1 MHFYFTLW
9 RLEMQKETQNL
20 ITLLQS
26 ACDVLALPYANLEPE
41 QGFSIIKYLV
51 SIHGCSTKNKTIES
65 LRLVKYYLIERGL
78 NKVIVRREM
87 IKLCE
92 RVGKDVLFL

>member
-1 MHFYFTLW
+1 
-9 RLEMQKETQNL
+9 MQKETQNL

>member
-26 ACDVLALPYANLEPE
+26 AYDVLALPYANLEPE

>member
-1 MHFYFTLW
+1 
-9 RLEMQKETQNL
+9 MQKETQNL

-26 ACDVLALPYANLEPE
+26 AYDVLALPYANLEPE

-87 IKLCE
+87 IKLSE

>member
-26 ACDVLALPYANLEPE
+26 AYDVLALPYGNLEPE

>member
-1 MHFYFTLW
+1 
-9 RLEMQKETQNL
+9 MQKETQNL

-26 ACDVLALPYANLEPE
+26 AYDVLALPYANLEPE